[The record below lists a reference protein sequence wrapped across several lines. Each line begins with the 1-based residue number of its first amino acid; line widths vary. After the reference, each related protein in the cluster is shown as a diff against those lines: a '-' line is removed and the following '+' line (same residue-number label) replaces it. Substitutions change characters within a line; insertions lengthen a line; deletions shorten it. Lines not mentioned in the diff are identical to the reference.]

1 MGSQGQG
8 PFSPSPCRSTVSR
21 NLAPPPGPWW
31 AEPDPRRS
39 ASGWPLTAS
48 SLGRRALHM
57 PPAGTVPGDTSVW
70 LPNPPIHTEHM
81 FTHVHAT
88 PVPGPARGLLL
99 GQAGHDFLGGSGA
112 GVAGWARL
120 SSLAC
125 AMAMAGG
132 VWGRPRGAP
141 VGALTLTALAEGIRA
156 SQGQAL
162 RPPVMGP
169 QPEPE
174 AKPGNAASIPTAG
187 REPRSPPCIQEPA
200 PKGAH
205 QAPQSSPEEGAL
217 ADLAL
222 YTAACLEEAGFA
234 GTQATALT
242 LSSAL
247 EARGERLE
255 DQVHALVRGLLAQV
269 PSLAEGRP
277 RRVALRVLSALA
289 LEHARD
295 VVCALLPCSMPLDR
309 AAAEL
314 WRSLSRNQRVNGQV
328 LVQLLWTL
336 KGAAGP
342 ELEALAATRA
352 LGEML
357 AVSGCVGA
365 TRGFYPNLLLVLVTQ
380 LHQLAQGV
388 HSPDTPKVWAPFH
401 RGPPHSHASCAVE
414 ALKALLTGDGSR
426 MVVTCMEQAGGWRR
440 LVGAHTHLEGVLLLA
455 SAMVAHADHH
465 LRGLFADVLPRL
477 RSPNDTQR
485 LTAMAFFTG
494 LLQSR
499 PTARLLRK
507 EVILERLR
515 AWQGDPEP
523 TVRWLGLLG
532 LGHLALNRGKVRHV
546 GTLVPALLGALGEG
560 DARLVGA
567 ALGALRR
574 LLVRP
579 RAPVRL
585 LSAELG
591 PRLPPLL
598 DDARDSVRASA
609 VGLLG
614 TLVRQGQGGLRMG
627 LHRPLRKLMLQSLV
641 PLLLRLHDPSQDAA
655 ESSEWTLARCDQALR
670 WGLLEEMVTVAH
682 YDSPE
687 ALSRIC
693 HRLVSRGRTL
703 TVAGCRQLPT
713 WSSIHRGHFPLKTVP
728 FPAKVV
734 ASLRS
739 QTLMPC
745 PGGSTG
751 HPSLWAHLCCL
762 LSCHEPFC
770 PQVQQYPSH
779 VPSFL
784 SQTQGYLR
792 SPQVP
797 LRRAA
802 AVLIGF
808 LVHHSSPSHVSQD
821 LLDSL
826 FQGGAASP
834 GAKPSPQPAPLPP
847 WWAPRLSQP
856 ALASLCRQPL
866 PASEPCRPLGLFWT
880 RLSLTPCPP
889 SGV

>member
-342 ELEALAATRA
+342 ELEALAA
-352 LGEML
+352 
-357 AVSGCVGA
+357 
-365 TRGFYPNLLLVLVTQ
+365 
-380 LHQLAQGV
+380 
-388 HSPDTPKVWAPFH
+388 
-401 RGPPHSHASCAVE
+401 
-414 ALKALLTGDGSR
+414 
-426 MVVTCMEQAGGWRR
+426 
-440 LVGAHTHLEGVLLLA
+440 
-455 SAMVAHADHH
+455 
-465 LRGLFADVLPRL
+465 
-477 RSPNDTQR
+477 
-485 LTAMAFFTG
+485 
-494 LLQSR
+494 
-499 PTARLLRK
+499 
-507 EVILERLR
+507 
-515 AWQGDPEP
+515 
-523 TVRWLGLLG
+523 
-532 LGHLALNRGKVRHV
+532 
-546 GTLVPALLGALGEG
+546 
-560 DARLVGA
+560 
-567 ALGALRR
+567 
-574 LLVRP
+574 
-579 RAPVRL
+579 
-585 LSAELG
+585 
-591 PRLPPLL
+591 
-598 DDARDSVRASA
+598 RDSVRASA

-614 TLVRQGQGGLRMG
+614 TLVRQGQGGLRVG

-693 HRLVSRGRTL
+693 HRLV
-703 TVAGCRQLPT
+703 
-713 WSSIHRGHFPLKTVP
+713 
-728 FPAKVV
+728 
-734 ASLRS
+734 
-739 QTLMPC
+739 
-745 PGGSTG
+745 
-751 HPSLWAHLCCL
+751 
-762 LSCHEPFC
+762 
-770 PQVQQYPSH
+770 QQYPSH

-826 FQGGAASP
+826 FQDLGQLQSDPEPAVVTAAHVSAQQVVLLAQEQSRPRSLLLSRLGGRRACPSRPWPVYADSP
-834 GAKPSPQPAPLPP
+834 FQRRS
-847 WWAPRLSQP
+847 
-856 ALASLCRQPL
+856 LAGRWGCFGP
-866 PASEPCRPLGLFWT
+866 G
-880 RLSLTPCPP
+880 
-889 SGV
+889 